1 MTRVYLERDGNLYTL
16 SAQGHATGSVEVCAA
31 VSALIQTLRC
41 YLMGREAMIYDRMTE
56 GAAFL
61 TFRIDDP
68 APFDMVCCGLKCL
81 AKIAPDNI
89 CVENLDIS

>member
-41 YLMGREAMIYDRMTE
+41 YLMGREAMIYDRMTD

-61 TFRIDDP
+61 TLRIDDP
-68 APFDMVCCGLKCL
+68 APFDMVCCGLQCL
-81 AKIAPDNI
+81 EKTAPDKI
-89 CVENLDIS
+89 SVEIQEIS

>member
-41 YLMGREAMIYDRMTE
+41 YLMGREAMIYDRMTD

-68 APFDMVCCGLKCL
+68 APFDMVCWASSVWRRPHPIKF
-81 AKIAPDNI
+81 P
-89 CVENLDIS
+89 

>member
-1 MTRVYLERDGNLYTL
+1 
-16 SAQGHATGSVEVCAA
+16 
-31 VSALIQTLRC
+31 
-41 YLMGREAMIYDRMTE
+41 MGREAMIYDRMTD

-81 AKIAPDNI
+81 EKTAPDKI
-89 CVENLDIS
+89 SVEIQEIS

>member
-1 MTRVYLERDGNLYTL
+1 MTKICLERDGNLYTL

-41 YLMGREAMIYDRMTE
+41 YLLGREAMIYDRMTD
-56 GAAFL
+56 GAEFL

-68 APFDMVCCGLKCL
+68 APFDMVFCCIKSLDKHDQD
-81 AKIAPDNI
+81 KI
-89 CVENLDIS
+89 